1 MRLKKR
7 YLALLLPIG
16 MVGILQTEFFAF
28 RMDEATQ
35 RQELEEKTGIEPS
48 FYTYQEGEQT
58 IHYTHLGEEGKPLVV
73 LVHGA
78 PGSSS
83 AFMNYLA
90 DTTLI
95 KRAQIV
101 AVDRPGYGFS
111 DYGRTEPSLE
121 RQAGVLRPILE
132 RHRAPEVI
140 LLGHSYGGPIIVKMA
155 AMYPEWV
162 DGLVMVAGSVDPE
175 LEPREWWRGPLDWRA
190 VRWMLP
196 GSMRVCN
203 QEILPLYQELKA
215 MEADWAK
222 ITCPVTII
230 QGENDKL
237 VPKGNADYAG
247 KMLINSSMVNM
258 CVIEDASHFILWS
271 MQDYVVKQ
279 IAELIVYTK

>member
-16 MVGILQTEFFAF
+16 MVGILQTEFFTF
-28 RMDEATQ
+28 RMDEAAQ
-35 RQELEEKTGIEPS
+35 RQELVEKAEIEPS
-48 FYTYQEGEQT
+48 FYNFQEGDQT
-58 IHYTHLGEEGKPLVV
+58 IHYTHVGEEGKPLVV

-83 AFMNYLA
+83 AFMSYLEDPA
-90 DTTLI
+90 LI
-95 KRAQIV
+95 DQAQIV

-111 DYGRTEPSLE
+111 DYGTTEPSLE
-121 RQAGVLRPILE
+121 RQAEVLRPILE
-132 RHRAPEVI
+132 RHRAPKVI
-140 LLGHSYGGPIIVKMA
+140 LLGHSYGGPVIIKMA
-155 AMYPEWV
+155 AMYPEWI

-203 QEILPLYQELKA
+203 QEIIPLYQELKD
-215 MEADWAK
+215 MEEDWAK
-222 ITCPVTII
+222 ITCPVTVI

-237 VPKGNADYAG
+237 VPKGNADYAE
-247 KMLINSSMVNM
+247 KMLTNSRQVNM
-258 CVIEDASHFILWS
+258 QVIEDASHFILWS
-271 MQDYVVKQ
+271 MQDFVVKQ
-279 IAELIVYTK
+279 INKLIADS